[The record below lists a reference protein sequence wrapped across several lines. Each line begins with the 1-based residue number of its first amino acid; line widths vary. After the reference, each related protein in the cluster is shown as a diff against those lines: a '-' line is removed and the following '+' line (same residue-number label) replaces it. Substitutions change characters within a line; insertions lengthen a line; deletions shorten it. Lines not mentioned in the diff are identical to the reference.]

1 MILLGR
7 KINLLSSGIVTTFF
21 HLLQPNHFER
31 KREHVS
37 LTLVSLQVGQSS
49 LLPNYFSENILAMIG
64 GRLMVLL
71 LVLLVMTSTSC
82 LVVFVSYFSALPIT
96 KKNLVT
102 RQHQNIHTLLEC
114 VIQADAALGVHDG
127 VGHLGSVLSLLAGS
141 LLWTLSSLAGNL
153 LLHTLLQVDL
163 LYSLEST
170 MILLVSQEIQL
181 TWSFS
186 AD

>member
-1 MILLGR
+1 
-7 KINLLSSGIVTTFF
+7 
-21 HLLQPNHFER
+21 
-31 KREHVS
+31 
-37 LTLVSLQVGQSS
+37 
-49 LLPNYFSENILAMIG
+49 MIG
-64 GRLMVLL
+64 GGLMVLL

-82 LVVFVSYFSALPIT
+82 LVVFASYFSALPIT

-114 VIQADAALGVHDG
+114 VIQADAAIGVHDG

-163 LYSLEST
+163 LESLEST
-170 MILLVSQEIQL
+170 MTLLTVSQEIQL